1 MTNTIK
7 LRNRLKDQ
15 RILVAPGVADTL
27 SAVLAQNAGFEAI
40 FLSGSAMSFTHL
52 GRPDIGLLS
61 LAEIA
66 AITARIAERVD
77 IPIFVDADSGF
88 GSAYH
93 VYRSIRAL
101 ELAGASCIQIEDQIH
116 DQHPDEI
123 GKRPVIP
130 LSDMLAKLRAA
141 LDARRSDATLISAR
155 SDAVFSESV
164 ASAMERALAYIDV
177 GADIVFVEGLSKA
190 NDRKQLVKFV
200 NDRAA
205 ILFNTALPTG
215 DKAPDAATLQTEGY
229 SIALSP
235 ATVIAATF
243 KASELALSKLAS
255 ETPGLSAKTSET
267 PPLSH
272 SVVEAIRGGDFI
284 EQYEKWSKSE

>member
-1 MTNTIK
+1 MNTIN
-7 LRNRLKDQ
+7 LRNRLKEK

-27 SAVLAQNAGFEAI
+27 GAVLAQNAGFEAI
-40 FLSGSAMSFTHL
+40 FLSGSAMSYTHL

-61 LAEIA
+61 LAEVT

-93 VYRSIRAL
+93 VHRCVRAL
-101 ELAGASCIQIEDQIH
+101 ELSGANCIQIEDQVH
-116 DQHPDEI
+116 DQHPIDV

-130 LSDMLAKLRAA
+130 LSDMLGKLRAA
-141 LDARRSDATLISAR
+141 LDARRNESTLISAR

-164 ASAMERALAYIDV
+164 AAALERALAYVDV
-177 GADIVFVEGLSKA
+177 GADVVFVEGLSSRD
-190 NDRKQLVKFV
+190 DRKLLVKMI

-215 DKAPDAATLQTEGY
+215 DEAPDAATLQAEGY

-235 ATVIAATF
+235 ATIIAAAVE
-243 KASELALSKLAS
+243 ASEVALSKLAS
-255 ETPGLSAKTSET
+255 ETPGLSAET
-267 PPLSH
+267 RDASH
-272 SVVEAIRGGDFI
+272 SVIEAIRGGNFI
-284 EQYEKWSKSE
+284 EEYKNWSTHK

>member
-1 MTNTIK
+1 MMNTIN
-7 LRNRLKDQ
+7 LRKRLKEQ

-40 FLSGSAMSFTHL
+40 FLSGSAMSYTHL

-61 LAEIA
+61 LAEIV
-66 AITARIAERVD
+66 AITARIAERVNV
-77 IPIFVDADSGF
+77 PIFVDADSGF
-88 GSAYH
+88 GNAYH
-93 VYRSIRAL
+93 VHRSVRAL

-116 DQHPDEI
+116 DQHPGAI

-141 LDARRSDATLISAR
+141 FDARRSDATLISAR

-164 ASAMERALAYIDV
+164 AAAMERALAYIDV
-177 GADIVFVEGLSKA
+177 GADIVFVEGLTNQ
-190 NDRKQLVKFV
+190 NDRKQLVKLV
-200 NDRAA
+200 DNRAA

-215 DKAPDAATLQTEGY
+215 DVAPDAATLQAEGY

-235 ATVIAATF
+235 ATVITATA
-243 KASELALSKLAS
+243 KAGEIALSKLAG
-255 ETPGLSAKTSET
+255 ETPGLLPTFSDAS
-267 PPLSH
+267 PSSH
-272 SVVEAIRGGDFI
+272 SVGEAIRGGDYI
-284 EQYEKWSKSE
+284 EKYKKWSTPK